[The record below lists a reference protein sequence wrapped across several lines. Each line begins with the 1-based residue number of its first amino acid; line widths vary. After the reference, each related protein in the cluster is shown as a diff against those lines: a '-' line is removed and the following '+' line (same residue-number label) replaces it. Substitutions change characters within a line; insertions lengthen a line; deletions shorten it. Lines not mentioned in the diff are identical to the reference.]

1 MTDIETRLKAKP
13 DWLDELGPVVEG
25 PQAWHRPEPQSFEGL
40 YCRLEPLSLEHHAD
54 DLWAQ
59 MAVADPEM
67 RQWMFLA
74 GLGPFEDQAAYIAAW
89 QQFSEA
95 VDNLTY
101 VVIPTDPA
109 CGLPAVATGQFSF
122 LRLRPAAGSVEV
134 GFVRF
139 PPQMA
144 RTRVSTEAQY
154 LLMAHVFDDL
164 RYRRYEWKCNADNQP
179 SMRTAERLG
188 FTYEG
193 TFRKD
198 MINHGRNR
206 DTAWWSII
214 DSEWPVLKQAYL
226 AWLDPSNFDAEG
238 RQHRRLADLIADYR

>member
-1 MTDIETRLKAKP
+1 MSDVTPPLKAKP
-13 DWLDELGPVVEG
+13 DWLNELGPVVEG
-25 PQAWHRPEPQSFEGL
+25 IPAWQRPEPQCFEGR
-40 YCRLEPLSLEHHAD
+40 YCRLEPLSLKNHED

-59 MAVADPEM
+59 MAVADPDM

-74 GLGPFEDQAAYIAAW
+74 GLGPFEDQAAFAAAW
-89 QQFSEA
+89 RQFAEA

-101 VVIPTDPA
+101 VVIPTDSV
-109 CGLPAVATGQFSF
+109 CGLPEVATGQLSF
-122 LRLRPAAGSVEV
+122 LRLRPAAGSIEV

-179 SMRTAERLG
+179 SMRTAARLG

-193 TFRKD
+193 TFRQD

-214 DSEWPVLKQAYL
+214 DSEWPALKRAYL
-226 AWLDPSNFDAEG
+226 AWLDPLNFDPEA
-238 RQHRRLADLIADYR
+238 RQRRCLADLIAEYR

>member
-1 MTDIETRLKAKP
+1 MSSVTPPLKAEP
-13 DWLDELGPVVEG
+13 DWLNELGPVVEG
-25 PQAWHRPEPQSFEGL
+25 LPEWRRPKLQCFEGR
-40 YCRLEPLSLEHHAD
+40 YCRLEPLSLEDHAD

-59 MAVADPEM
+59 MAVADPDM

-74 GLGPFEDQAAYIAAW
+74 GLGPFEDQAAFVAAW
-89 QQFSEA
+89 RQFADA

-101 VVIPTDPA
+101 VVIPTDPV
-109 CGLPAVATGQFSF
+109 CGLPNVATGQFSF
-122 LRLRPAAGSVEV
+122 LRLRPAAGSIEV

-179 SMRTAERLG
+179 SMRTAARLG

-193 TFRKD
+193 TFRQD

-214 DSEWPVLKQAYL
+214 DSEWPALKKGYA
-226 AWLDPSNFDAEG
+226 AWLAPSNFDADG
-238 RQHRRLADLIADYR
+238 RQHRRLADLIAEHQ

>member
-1 MTDIETRLKAKP
+1 MSDVEPRLKAAK
-13 DWLDELGPVVEG
+13 LDELGPVVEG
-25 PQAWHRPEPQSFEGL
+25 PQARHRPEPQSFEGR
-40 YCRLEPLSLEHHAD
+40 YCRLEPLSEHHAD

-74 GLGPFEDQAAYIAAW
+74 GLGSFEDQAAYIAAW

-109 CGLPAVATGQFSF
+109 SGLPAVATGQFSF
-122 LRLRPAAGSVEV
+122 PRLRPAAGSVEV

-144 RTRVSTEAQY
+144 RTRFQPRPSSA
-154 LLMAHVFDDL
+154 MAHVFDDL

-179 SMRTAERLG
+179 SMHRRASWLHLRRHLPPGHDQPRPQPRYGAVVDHRQRMAGAEAGLSG
-188 FTYEG
+188 
-193 TFRKD
+193 
-198 MINHGRNR
+198 
-206 DTAWWSII
+206 
-214 DSEWPVLKQAYL
+214 L
-226 AWLDPSNFDAEG
+226 ARPSNSTPRASSTG
-238 RQHRRLADLIADYR
+238 ALPI